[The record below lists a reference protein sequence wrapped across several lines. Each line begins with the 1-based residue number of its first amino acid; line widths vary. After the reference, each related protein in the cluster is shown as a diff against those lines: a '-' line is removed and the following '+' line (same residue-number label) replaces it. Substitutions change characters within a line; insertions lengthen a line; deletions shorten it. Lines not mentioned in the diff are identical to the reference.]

1 MEDAKKIIL
10 GMMSISLFVLIV
22 GISSFYVQIQIE
34 TGNVCGCL
42 IPIPVFIPFL
52 ASVGLFIGTLVYY
65 FFTPRLEGKKIDK
78 NVILRVFDSDE
89 KDIINF
95 LLENK
100 GKTTQSKI
108 AKGTSLSKVKV
119 FRIIERLIKKGVVL
133 KSPLGK
139 TNLIALNESLLDLF
153 K

>member
-1 MEDAKKIIL
+1 MEYAKKIIL

-139 TNLIALNESLLDLF
+139 TNLITLNESLLDLF

>member
-1 MEDAKKIIL
+1 MEYAKKIIL

>member
-139 TNLIALNESLLDLF
+139 TNLITLNESLLDLF